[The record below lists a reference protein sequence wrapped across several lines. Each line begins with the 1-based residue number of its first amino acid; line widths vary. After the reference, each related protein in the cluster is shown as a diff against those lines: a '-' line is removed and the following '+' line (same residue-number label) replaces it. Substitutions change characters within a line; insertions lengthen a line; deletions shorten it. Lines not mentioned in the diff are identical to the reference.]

1 MKRLIEITNK
11 DEYINLFKIAREEI
25 AKHYEDKDASHADYV
40 RKQDFQYTYIKTFKE
55 NKKEYVL
62 IDSGNDWCALFV
74 DKKLQFVEYMY
85 EVEFST
91 YSADTKSVII
101 VGHEQVLVYSLLT
114 KKFFKDYTR

>member
-1 MKRLIEITNK
+1 MKRLIEMRNK
-11 DEYINLFKIAREEI
+11 DEYIDLFKIAREKM
-25 AKHYEDKDASHADYV
+25 AKHYEDKDSEHADYV
-40 RKQDFQYTYIKTFKE
+40 RKQDFNYTYIQIFKE